1 MGPLPHDHHR
11 VAVGNSNRLQ
21 AAAAPGHACPQ
32 APGATAGPAAAGGA
46 PRAAAAAVTPCVP
59 PMDDR
64 QGKGLLRTLAFDVGL
79 WISGRHLL
87 EEAQGSVEFLK
98 LLGI

>member
-21 AAAAPGHACPQ
+21 AAAAPGYACPQ

-64 QGKGLLRTLAFDVGL
+64 QGKGLLRTLAFDVGF

>member
-11 VAVGNSNRLQ
+11 VAVGNSDRLQ

-32 APGATAGPAAAGGA
+32 APGATAGPTAAGGA
-46 PRAAAAAVTPCVP
+46 PRAAAAAVTRRVP
-59 PMDDR
+59 PDGDR
-64 QGKGLLRTLAFDVGL
+64 QRKGLLRTLAFGVGL
-79 WISGRHLL
+79 WISDRHLL
-87 EEAQGSVEFLK
+87 EEAQGSVKFLK